1 MNLITILVLVTVL
14 LMLICMPEFAPTGA
28 SLKIAALH

>member
-1 MNLITILVLVTVL
+1 MNIITILVLVTVL
-14 LMLICMPEFAPTGA
+14 LMLICLPEFAPVGQ

>member
-14 LMLICMPEFAPTGA
+14 LLLICLPEFVPTGE